1 MHPGLSVSHDS
12 VFHSP
17 NSGSDMELDAAE
29 SSSSLSISQPY
40 VDQRL
45 QVRKILILY
54 SFSWFVFELVMFI
67 YMNSNHFNFLF
78 ELLFL
83 IRIIIIIIKEQLDRH
98 NAVLQLLTCTKISVE
113 NMGLK
118 YSKNGKHKPDRVVG
132 TEVIPIIWES
142 QIQRQRMKD
151 KNRKLNRRRNSIRL

>member
-45 QVRKILILY
+45 QVSRSLYIYDNLCLLTFGNNFKYSSYLKLQAEVPILNNKL
-54 SFSWFVFELVMFI
+54 
-67 YMNSNHFNFLF
+67 SNHLEF
-78 ELLFL
+78 
-83 IRIIIIIIKEQLDRH
+83 KAQ
-98 NAVLQLLTCTKISVE
+98 
-113 NMGLK
+113 
-118 YSKNGKHKPDRVVG
+118 
-132 TEVIPIIWES
+132 
-142 QIQRQRMKD
+142 
-151 KNRKLNRRRNSIRL
+151 

>member
-45 QVRKILILY
+45 QVSR
-54 SFSWFVFELVMFI
+54 SDNVFI
-67 YMNSNHFNFLF
+67 NF
-78 ELLFL
+78 
-83 IRIIIIIIKEQLDRH
+83 
-98 NAVLQLLTCTKISVE
+98 
-113 NMGLK
+113 
-118 YSKNGKHKPDRVVG
+118 
-132 TEVIPIIWES
+132 
-142 QIQRQRMKD
+142 
-151 KNRKLNRRRNSIRL
+151 